1 MAVCD
6 PSLTLADHL
15 INFQFIKAFTCTYF
29 TTAGMLVTGLFVYG
43 AIGISIYIRTGSVV
57 LPAILTLLVGGAVIG
72 QVAAPAT
79 AVLTVLVLAV
89 GGGALAFLYRAYSH

>member
-15 INFQFIKAFTCTYF
+15 VNFHFIKAFTCTYF

-43 AIGISIYIRTGSVV
+43 AIGLSLYIRTGSVV
-57 LPAILTLLVGGAVIG
+57 LPAILTLLTGGAILG
-72 QVAAPAT
+72 QVAAPGST
-79 AVLTVLVLAV
+79 IVLVLLLVV
-89 GGGALAFLYRAYSH
+89 GAGGITLLYLAYSR